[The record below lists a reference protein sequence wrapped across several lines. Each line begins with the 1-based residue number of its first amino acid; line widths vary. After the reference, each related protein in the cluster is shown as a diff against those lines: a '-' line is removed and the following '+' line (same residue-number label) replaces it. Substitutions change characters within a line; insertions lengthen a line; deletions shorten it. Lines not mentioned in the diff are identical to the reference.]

1 MTIDNIQKQIK
12 SLQQKMDVWPTDS
25 IKAMDDRNEILALT
39 ESHFHEVETD
49 LQKLLEQSKMLPVSE
64 QGSVT
69 PSLKELKTFVQ
80 NKFVSAEK
88 ELVEI
93 KSQMNH
99 GRHHVKAIRAYTKG

>member
-1 MTIDNIQKQIK
+1 
-12 SLQQKMDVWPTDS
+12 
-25 IKAMDDRNEILALT
+25 
-39 ESHFHEVETD
+39 
-49 LQKLLEQSKMLPVSE
+49 MLPVSE

-88 ELVEI
+88 ELIEV

-99 GRHHVKAIRAYTKG
+99 GRHHVKAIRAYTKA

>member
-12 SLQQKMDVWPTDS
+12 NLQQKMDGWPNES
-25 IKAMDDRNEILALT
+25 IKAMEDRNEILTLT
-39 ESHFHEVETD
+39 EAHFHDVETD
-49 LQKLLEQSKMLPVSE
+49 LQKLLEHCKMLPLNDQSV
-64 QGSVT
+64 VT

-93 KSQMNH
+93 KGQMNH
-99 GRHHVKAIRAYTKG
+99 GRHHVKAIRAYTKA